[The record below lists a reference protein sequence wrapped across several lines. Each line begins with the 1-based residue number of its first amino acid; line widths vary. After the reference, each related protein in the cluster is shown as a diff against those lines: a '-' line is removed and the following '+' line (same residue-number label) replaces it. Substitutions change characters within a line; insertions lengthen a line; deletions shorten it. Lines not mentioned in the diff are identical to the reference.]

1 MLIVNTSCIVCSFFG
16 LTSSFLL
23 LHGLGRKKGILMTL
37 SYGLNLFFRPH
48 VCLLYYS
55 LISVAYN
62 VQAYMV
68 ELYQDNLVD
77 LLLPKSAKQQKL
89 EIKKDSK
96 V

>member
-1 MLIVNTSCIVCSFFG
+1 MFFKSKY
-16 LTSSFLL
+16 TFYIIFNCVS
-23 LHGLGRKKGILMTL
+23 
-37 SYGLNLFFRPH
+37 
-48 VCLLYYS
+48 
-55 LISVAYN
+55 YN

-77 LLLPKSAKQQKL
+77 LLLPKNAKQQKL

>member
-1 MLIVNTSCIVCSFFG
+1 LFIFWLNIIVLTFTWFG
-16 LTSSFLL
+16 K
-23 LHGLGRKKGILMTL
+23 KKGILMTL

-55 LISVAYN
+55 LIFVAYN

>member
-1 MLIVNTSCIVCSFFG
+1 LFIFWLNIIVLTFTWFG
-16 LTSSFLL
+16 K
-23 LHGLGRKKGILMTL
+23 KKGILMTL